1 MHCSASRT
9 IVMSAALAA
18 SLALAGCN
26 KDGHEND
33 RSVANGVATTAD
45 TAGARI
51 ENAADNAVAALT
63 PTPSP
68 QDFVNMAAKSDAF
81 EIAAA
86 KLAAGNAASSQVKM
100 FAQQMI
106 KAHTEST
113 AKIKAAA
120 DKATPAIRPD
130 PALTA
135 EQTKD
140 VAELGRLKG
149 AAFDEEYIDGQVD
162 AHEDALAL
170 MRAFASDGANADLK
184 AAAGEIA
191 PIVEGHL
198 KMARDLE
205 AKTDK

>member
-1 MHCSASRT
+1 MHSSVSRP
-9 IVMSAALAA
+9 IFLSAALVAGL
-18 SLALAGCN
+18 SLVGCN
-26 KDGHEND
+26 QDGDEGA
-33 RSVANGVATTAD
+33 RSVVNSVEATAD
-45 TAGARI
+45 ATGAGI

-86 KLAAGNAASSQVKM
+86 KLAATNAAAPEVKT

-106 KAHTEST
+106 SAHREST

-120 DKATPAIRPD
+120 EKAKPAITPD
-130 PALTA
+130 AALTA
-135 EQTKD
+135 EQTED
-140 VAELGRLKG
+140 LAELRQLSG
-149 AAFDEEYIDGQVD
+149 AKFDEEYIDGQVD

-170 MRAFASDGANADLK
+170 MHAFAGDGANADLK
-184 AAAGEIA
+184 AVAGEIA

-205 AKTDK
+205 ARTDR